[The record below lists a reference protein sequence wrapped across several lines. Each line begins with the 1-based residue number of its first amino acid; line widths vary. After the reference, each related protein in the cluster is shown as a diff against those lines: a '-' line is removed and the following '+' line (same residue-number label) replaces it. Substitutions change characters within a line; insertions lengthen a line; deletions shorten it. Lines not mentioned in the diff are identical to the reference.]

1 MDGLDA
7 EFFGELVLLFGCSS
21 GRIGWA
27 VRIGRRPVVMRVWS
41 VGGNCGAGDRI
52 TLIQVVVDLA
62 EAVARVE
69 LFQLVVVKAITWL
82 DGQV

>member
-1 MDGLDA
+1 MGWMQN
-7 EFFGELVLLFGCSS
+7 FGELVLLFGCSS

-41 VGGNCGAGDRI
+41 VGGNCGAADRI

-69 LFQLVVVKAITWL
+69 LFQLVVV
-82 DGQV
+82 

>member
-1 MDGLDA
+1 MDRFEVLWMGWMQN
-7 EFFGELVLLFGCSS
+7 FGELVLLSGCSS
-21 GRIGWA
+21 GRIGWV

-69 LFQLVVVKAITWL
+69 LF
-82 DGQV
+82 

>member
-1 MDGLDA
+1 M
-7 EFFGELVLLFGCSS
+7 
-21 GRIGWA
+21 RIS
-27 VRIGRRPVVMRVWS
+27 RRPVVMRVWS

-69 LFQLVVVKAITWL
+69 LF
-82 DGQV
+82 

>member
-7 EFFGELVLLFGCSS
+7 EFLANWSYYLGVVLVEL
-21 GRIGWA
+21 A
-27 VRIGRRPVVMRVWS
+27 AGRRLVACLWSCGCGQS
-41 VGGNCGAGDRI
+41 VGIVVRGDWI

-69 LFQLVVVKAITWL
+69 LF
-82 DGQV
+82 

>member
-7 EFFGELVLLFGCSS
+7 EFLANWSYYLGVVLVELAAGGGLVAGLWSCGC
-21 GRIGWA
+21 GQ
-27 VRIGRRPVVMRVWS
+27 S
-41 VGGNCGAGDRI
+41 VGWGGAADRI

-69 LFQLVVVKAITWL
+69 LFQLVVV
-82 DGQV
+82 

>member
-1 MDGLDA
+1 MDRFEVLWMGWMQNFLANWSCYSGVVLVELAAGGGLV
-7 EFFGELVLLFGCSS
+7 GGLWSCG
-21 GRIGWA
+21 
-27 VRIGRRPVVMRVWS
+27 VWS

-69 LFQLVVVKAITWL
+69 LFQLVVV
-82 DGQV
+82 